1 MNKRGIDVL
10 KESETSNATTQ
21 ANQAMNKSFKDYS
34 ERMSSQPNSDTEM
47 ANQKI
52 QEEFYQN
59 EDDNLLPFHVDINNP
74 PVKK

>member
-1 MNKRGIDVL
+1 ML
-10 KESETSNATTQ
+10 KESETNNATTQ

-34 ERMSSQPNSDTEM
+34 ERMSSEPTSDTEM
-47 ANQKI
+47 ANQEI

>member
-1 MNKRGIDVL
+1 MIKRGIDVL
-10 KESETSNATTQ
+10 KESETNNATTQ
-21 ANQAMNKSFKDYS
+21 ANQAMNKSFQDYS

-47 ANQKI
+47 ANQEI
-52 QEEFYQN
+52 QKQFYQN

>member
-1 MNKRGIDVL
+1 MKKRGIDVL
-10 KESETSNATTQ
+10 KEGETNNATTQ
-21 ANQAMNKSFKDYS
+21 ANQAMSRSFNDYS
-34 ERMSSQPNSDTEM
+34 ERMSSQPNSDTEI

-52 QEEFYQN
+52 QEQFYQN

>member
-1 MNKRGIDVL
+1 MKKRGIDVL
-10 KESETSNATTQ
+10 KESETNNATTQ

-34 ERMSSQPNSDTEM
+34 ERMSSEPTSDTEM

>member
-1 MNKRGIDVL
+1 MNKRGNDVI

-21 ANQAMNKSFKDYS
+21 ANQAMSKSFNDYS
-34 ERMSSQPNSDTEM
+34 ERMSSEPTSDTEM

-52 QEEFYQN
+52 QEQFYQN